1 MNKPGSK
8 QSGALR
14 MLRALALIVVP
25 LASPA
30 VADTGINLGLIL
42 GGDAEIKTVAYACE
56 NHDPVTVQYVNAA
69 PNFLA
74 VMQLAGQTVVLVNVI
89 TASGAKYVSGS
100 YEWWNKGNTATL
112 HDVTEGLDAA
122 PVLSCTTDTL
132 AP

>member
-1 MNKPGSK
+1 MF
-8 QSGALR
+8 R
-14 MLRALALIVVP
+14 
-25 LASPA
+25 A
-30 VADTGINLGLIL
+30 VALVVASLATSAMADSGVNLDLTL
-42 GGDAEIKTVAYACE
+42 RGDAEIKTVNYACE
-56 NHDPVTVQYVNAA
+56 NQDPVSVEYINAA

-89 TASGAKYVSGS
+89 TASGAKYVSGT

-122 PVLSCTTDTL
+122 PVLSCIADTL